1 MNNRLFFE
9 KAYINGELVTNESTF
24 SVINPSTGQVIGE
37 MPDLSVTDTKEA
49 IQGAYDAWLS
59 WKSETIG
66 KRTEVVRRL
75 FELIRAH
82 REELAEIIT
91 TESGKPL
98 NEARV
103 EVDYGNDFV
112 EWFAEEGKRS
122 YGDTIPSVQGTARLS
137 TIKQSVGVVAAI
149 TPWNFPLAML
159 TRKVA
164 PALVAGCSVVLK
176 PASQTPFTAVAVAK
190 LAEEAG
196 VPQGVFQVLTSRQSR
211 AVGQELA
218 TNPLVR
224 KISFTGSTVVGQIL
238 MEHAASTIKRVSFEL
253 GGNAPFLIFDD
264 ADIDRAVQGAVAAK
278 FRNAGQTCVAVNRFY
293 VQDAVYDT
301 FAERLTAAIS
311 ELKVGDGFEEN
322 VQVGPLINSE
332 ALSKV
337 QEHVQDALKKGAVL
351 TTGGQVLRGNFYE
364 PTVLRDVAP
373 DSLIAQEETFGPVCA
388 LFRFDTEREGVALA
402 NDTPFGLAAY
412 FYTENI
418 RRCHRVAEALEAGMV
433 GINTGAIS
441 NASAPFGGIKHSGM
455 GREGGRQGLEEYL
468 ETKYLCYGV

>member
-1 MNNRLFFE
+1 M
-9 KAYINGELVTNESTF
+9 TNESTF

-224 KISFTGSTVVGQIL
+224 KISFYGIYS
-238 MEHAASTIKRVSFEL
+238 R
-253 GGNAPFLIFDD
+253 
-264 ADIDRAVQGAVAAK
+264 GANSDGTC
-278 FRNAGQTCVAVNRFY
+278 RINDQAGFV
-293 VQDAVYDT
+293 
-301 FAERLTAAIS
+301 
-311 ELKVGDGFEEN
+311 
-322 VQVGPLINSE
+322 
-332 ALSKV
+332 
-337 QEHVQDALKKGAVL
+337 
-351 TTGGQVLRGNFYE
+351 
-364 PTVLRDVAP
+364 
-373 DSLIAQEETFGPVCA
+373 
-388 LFRFDTEREGVALA
+388 
-402 NDTPFGLAAY
+402 
-412 FYTENI
+412 
-418 RRCHRVAEALEAGMV
+418 
-433 GINTGAIS
+433 
-441 NASAPFGGIKHSGM
+441 
-455 GREGGRQGLEEYL
+455 
-468 ETKYLCYGV
+468 